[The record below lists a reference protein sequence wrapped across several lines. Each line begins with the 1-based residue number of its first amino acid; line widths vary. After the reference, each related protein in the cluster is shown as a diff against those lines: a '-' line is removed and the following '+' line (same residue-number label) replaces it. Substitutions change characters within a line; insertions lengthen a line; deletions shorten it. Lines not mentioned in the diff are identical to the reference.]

1 MDKVNAKIAERK
13 ARRAAAA
20 GAAASDAEDQSLF
33 EPSSSLLICSNM
45 QYSILISHKFLGCKC
60 NPERKAK

>member
-1 MDKVNAKIAERK
+1 VDKVNAKIAERK

-33 EPSSSLLICSNM
+33 EPSNSLLICSNI
-45 QYSILISHKFLGCKC
+45 YSILISQKFLGGKC
-60 NPERKAK
+60 NPERTAK